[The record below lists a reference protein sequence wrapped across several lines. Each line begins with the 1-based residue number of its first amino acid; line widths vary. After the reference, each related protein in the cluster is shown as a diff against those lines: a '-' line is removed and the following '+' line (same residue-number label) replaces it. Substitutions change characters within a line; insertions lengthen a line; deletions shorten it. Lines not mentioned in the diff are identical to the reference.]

1 MYFRASKDENTLID
15 YKYKKIFKA
24 KASEPGR
31 TKYQYGA
38 HGSNFELVVPVGTM
52 IKDTETGKIL
62 AQMEYDGQK
71 IEILSGGE

>member
-1 MYFRASKDENTLID
+1 
-15 YKYKKIFKA
+15 
-24 KASEPGR
+24 
-31 TKYQYGA
+31 
-38 HGSNFELVVPVGTM
+38 M